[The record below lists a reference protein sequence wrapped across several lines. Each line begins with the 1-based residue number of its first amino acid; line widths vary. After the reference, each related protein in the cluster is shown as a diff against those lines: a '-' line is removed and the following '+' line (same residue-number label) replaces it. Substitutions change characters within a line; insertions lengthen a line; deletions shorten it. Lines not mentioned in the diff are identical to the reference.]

1 MSLHDRIQGSVA
13 AVRDQLLALSH
24 DIHARPEIG
33 YEEFHAAEV
42 TTALLA
48 SQGFVIERPIAGL
61 ETAFRATKG
70 SGALRISLCAEYDA
84 LPDVGHACGHNIIA
98 SSSVGA
104 ALALGEL
111 ADEIDATIVVFGTP
125 SEEGGGGK
133 VDIINAGLFDDIHLS
148 MMVHPWS
155 TERLE
160 AQCLAVVGFELTL
173 LGKEAHASAAP
184 WEGRNT
190 VDALTLAQVAIGLLR
205 QQLRPGDQVHHMVK
219 TGGSFANII
228 PAKSVAQFMCRSINI
243 ERLNELRTRVDKC
256 FQAATLATDTS
267 YEIEVLGHEFT
278 HMVSD
283 GDILK
288 HYRSN
293 AERFGRTFELDD
305 EGITKPT
312 ISTDMANVSLVTP
325 SIHPLI
331 KIETNGATNH
341 QPEFTASCITASADQ
356 AVLEGAMILA
366 MTAVDT
372 ALDGPLRTRLLERI
386 AR

>member
-1 MSLHDRIQGSVA
+1 MSLHDQIRSSVS
-13 AVRDQLLALSH
+13 AVEAELLALSH
-24 DIHARPEIG
+24 DIHAHPEIG

-48 SQGFVIERPIAGL
+48 RHGFLVERPIAGL

-70 SGALRISLCAEYDA
+70 SGGLRISLCAEYDA

-98 SSSVGA
+98 ASSLGA
-104 ALALGEL
+104 AVALGEIP
-111 ADEIDATIVVFGTP
+111 DQIDATIVVFGTP

-148 MMVHPWS
+148 MMVHPWP

-160 AQCLAVVGFELTL
+160 AQCLAVVGFELTFF
-173 LGKEAHASAAP
+173 GKEAHASAAP

-243 ERLNELRTRVDKC
+243 ERLNELRVRVDKC

-278 HMVSD
+278 HMISD

-288 HYRSN
+288 HYRNN

-305 EGITKPT
+305 EGVARPT

-331 KIETNGATNH
+331 KIETNGAINH
-341 QPEFTASCITASADQ
+341 QPEFTASCITPSADQ
-356 AVLEGAMILA
+356 AVLEGAMIMA
-366 MTAVDT
+366 MTAIDT
-372 ALDGPLRTRLLERI
+372 ALDGPLRTRLLERT

>member
-1 MSLHDRIQGSVA
+1 MSLHERIRSSVS
-13 AVRDQLLALSH
+13 AVQAELLTLSH
-24 DIHARPEIG
+24 DIHAHPEIG

-42 TTALLA
+42 TTALLTRH
-48 SQGFVIERPIAGL
+48 GFVVERPIAGL

-70 SGALRISLCAEYDA
+70 SGSLRISLCAEYDA

-104 ALALGEL
+104 ALALGEI
-111 ADEIDATIVVFGTP
+111 ADELDATIVVFGTP

-133 VDIINAGLFDDIHLS
+133 VDMINAGLFDDVHLS
-148 MMVHPWS
+148 MMVHPWP

-160 AQCLAVVGFELTL
+160 AQCLAVVGFELTFY
-173 LGKEAHASAAP
+173 GKEAHASAAP

-243 ERLNELRTRVDKC
+243 ERLNELRVRVDQC

-278 HMVSD
+278 HMISD
-283 GDILK
+283 ADILK
-288 HYRSN
+288 HYRTN

-305 EGITKPT
+305 EGAAKPT

-331 KIETNGATNH
+331 KIETNGAINH
-341 QPEFTASCITASADQ
+341 QPEFTASCITSSADQ
-356 AVLEGAMILA
+356 AVLEGAMIMA

-372 ALDGPLRTRLLERI
+372 ALDVPLRTRLLERI
-386 AR
+386 TQ

>member
-1 MSLHDRIQGSVA
+1 MSLHDQIRSSVS
-13 AVRDQLLALSH
+13 AVEAELLALSH
-24 DIHARPEIG
+24 DIHAHPEIG

-48 SQGFVIERPIAGL
+48 RHGFLVERPIAGL

-70 SGALRISLCAEYDA
+70 SGGLRISLCAEYDA

-98 SSSVGA
+98 ASSLGA
-104 ALALGEL
+104 AVALGEI
-111 ADEIDATIVVFGTP
+111 ADQIDATIVVFGTP

-148 MMVHPWS
+148 MMVHPWP

-160 AQCLAVVGFELTL
+160 AQCLAVVGFELTFF
-173 LGKEAHASAAP
+173 GKEAHASAAP

-243 ERLNELRTRVDKC
+243 ERLNELRVRVDKC

-278 HMVSD
+278 HMISD

-288 HYRSN
+288 HYRNN

-305 EGITKPT
+305 EGVAKPT

-331 KIETNGATNH
+331 KIETNGAINH
-341 QPEFTASCITASADQ
+341 QPEFTASCITPSADQ
-356 AVLEGAMILA
+356 AVLEGAMIMA
-366 MTAVDT
+366 MTAVDA
-372 ALDGPLRTRLLERI
+372 ALDVPLRTRLLERVT
-386 AR
+386 R

>member
-1 MSLHDRIQGSVA
+1 MSLHDRIRSSVS
-13 AVRDQLLALSH
+13 AVHNELLALSH
-24 DIHARPEIG
+24 DIHAHPEIG

-48 SQGFVIERPIAGL
+48 RHGFVVERPIAGL

-70 SGALRISLCAEYDA
+70 SGSLRISLCAEYDA

-98 SSSVGA
+98 SSSIGA
-104 ALALGEL
+104 ALALGEI
-111 ADEIDATIVVFGTP
+111 ADELDATIVVFGTP

-133 VDIINAGLFDDIHLS
+133 VDMINAGLFDDVHLS
-148 MMVHPWS
+148 MMVHPWP

-160 AQCLAVVGFELTL
+160 AQCLAVVGFELTFF
-173 LGKEAHASAAP
+173 GKEAHASAAP

-243 ERLNELRTRVDKC
+243 ERLNELRVRVDKC

-267 YEIEVLGHEFT
+267 YEIEVLGHEFS
-278 HMVSD
+278 HMISD

-305 EGITKPT
+305 EGVAKPT

-372 ALDGPLRTRLLERI
+372 ALDGPLRARLLERI

>member
-1 MSLHDRIQGSVA
+1 
-13 AVRDQLLALSH
+13 
-24 DIHARPEIG
+24 
-33 YEEFHAAEV
+33 
-42 TTALLA
+42 
-48 SQGFVIERPIAGL
+48 
-61 ETAFRATKG
+61 
-70 SGALRISLCAEYDA
+70 
-84 LPDVGHACGHNIIA
+84 
-98 SSSVGA
+98 
-104 ALALGEL
+104 
-111 ADEIDATIVVFGTP
+111 
-125 SEEGGGGK
+125 
-133 VDIINAGLFDDIHLS
+133 
-148 MMVHPWS
+148 
-155 TERLE
+155 
-160 AQCLAVVGFELTL
+160 VGFELTFF
-173 LGKEAHASAAP
+173 GKEAHASAAP

-243 ERLNELRTRVDKC
+243 ERLNELRVRVDKC

-278 HMVSD
+278 HMISD

-288 HYRSN
+288 HYRNN

-305 EGITKPT
+305 EGEAKPT

-331 KIETNGATNH
+331 KIESNGAINH
-341 QPEFTASCITASADQ
+341 QPEFTASCITPSADQ
-356 AVLEGAMILA
+356 AVLEGAMIMA

-372 ALDGPLRTRLLERI
+372 ALDVPLRTRLLQRI
-386 AR
+386 TR